1 MSIEDNRHT
10 YSASSLH
17 PRSTCRWFIFIL
29 LLALGI
35 GTAACTELSTRSAP
49 IRPTRI
55 SSNAVLPVIETYPNS
70 GYAGVAVQVK
80 GRNWP
85 SNSLVLLALEDTLG
99 RSDILAATNAT
110 ADGSIE
116 TEFRYPTSQRWLAP
130 GEYTILAYTGNGTLQ
145 AIVPFN
151 VTTASAA
158 TPTSPPTETPTALLT
173 STATI
178 PSPEEMITPTITTP
192 TPIPPAVVEFQDWRG
207 EYWDNPYLEG
217 PPALIRDDPAIVF
230 DWGLGSPAGSMPVDY
245 FSARWS
251 RPLYFTEGVY
261 RFFLEVDDG
270 ARLYIDN
277 VPVLDEWREGSP
289 RTVFVDF
296 ALSDGVHLLQ
306 VDYFESAQRA
316 LIRFWWERW

>member
-1 MSIEDNRHT
+1 MSIEDNRYTH
-10 YSASSLH
+10 SASSVYPCAH
-17 PRSTCRWFIFIL
+17 CRWFLFIL
-29 LLALGI
+29 LLTLGT
-35 GTAACTELSTRSAP
+35 GVSACTELSTRSTP

-55 SSNAVLPVIETYPNS
+55 SSNPVLPAIETSPNS

-85 SNSLVLLALEDTLG
+85 SNSLVLLALEDNLG

-130 GEYTILAYTGNGTLQ
+130 GEYMILAYTGNGSLQ

-158 TPTSPPTETPTALLT
+158 TPTTSPTETPTDLVT
-173 STATI
+173 STVTI
-178 PSPEEMITPTITTP
+178 PLPDEMITPTITTP
-192 TPIPPAVVEFQDWRG
+192 TPLPPAVVEFQDWRG

-217 PPALIRDDPAIVF
+217 PPVLIRNDPAIVF
-230 DWGLGSPAGSMPVDY
+230 DWGLGSPASAIPVDY

-277 VPVLDEWREGSP
+277 VPILDEWREGSP

-296 ALSDGVHLLQ
+296 ALSEGVHLLQ
-306 VDYFESAQRA
+306 VDYFEFAQRA
-316 LIRFWWERW
+316 VIRFWWERW